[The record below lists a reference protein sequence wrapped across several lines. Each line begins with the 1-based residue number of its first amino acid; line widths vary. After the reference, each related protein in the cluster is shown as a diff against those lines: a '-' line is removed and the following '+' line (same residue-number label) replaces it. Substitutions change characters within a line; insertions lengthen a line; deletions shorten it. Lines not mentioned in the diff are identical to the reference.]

1 MRYRKKDFL
10 DLQAHAFAWALFGL
24 LAHITEVNVD
34 NNKCCYIPNFFHSNE
49 RKVNLARTDISCIT
63 VMGLKA
69 NKIFFLEINFLNRL
83 VNKSLL
89 KYI

>member
-1 MRYRKKDFL
+1 MQCRKKDFL
-10 DLQAHAFAWALFGL
+10 DLQAHVFAWALLGL
-24 LAHITEVNVD
+24 LVHITEVNMD
-34 NNKCCYIPNFFHSNE
+34 NNKFCYIPNFFHSNE
-49 RKVNLARTDISCIT
+49 REVNLARTDISCIT

-69 NKIFFLEINFLNRL
+69 ITIFFLEINFLNRP